1 MMKKLFRTFVLAVS
15 IVAAGAIVS
24 NAQTVRGSIANGT
37 IMRGTPTR
45 ATVVLSIPGGYHAGS
60 YRPGNEYMIATRLTA
75 SAQGAKI
82 GPVTYP
88 RGRDRNFGFSSGR
101 SINVYEGRVTFT
113 FPVTVPASFTGNSV
127 KVHVAVKVQTCNDET
142 CNLPERK
149 NLTLTARV
157 K

>member
-1 MMKKLFRTFVLAVS
+1 MKNLFRIFSLT
-15 IVAAGAIVS
+15 AAIIGIGVVVS
-24 NAQTVRGSIANGT
+24 NGQTVRGSIANGT
-37 IMRGTPTR
+37 ITRGTPTR

-101 SINVYEGRVTFT
+101 SINVYEGRVTFS
-113 FPVTVPASFTGNSV
+113 FPVTVLASYSGNTV
-127 KVHVAVKVQTCNDET
+127 KVRVAVKVQTCNDET
-142 CNLPERK
+142 CNLPETK